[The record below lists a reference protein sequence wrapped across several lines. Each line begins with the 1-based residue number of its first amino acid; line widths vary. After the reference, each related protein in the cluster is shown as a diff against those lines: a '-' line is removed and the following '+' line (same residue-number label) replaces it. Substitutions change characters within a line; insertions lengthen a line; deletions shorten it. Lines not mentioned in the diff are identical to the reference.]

1 MQRNNNT
8 WQGYTI
14 EEIRHRRAINSL
26 KMDVMRERIMN
37 RKHRVGAGVHRA
49 LYGNM
54 LQNVFKSLSMAEY
67 AFLLYKGF
75 KQVEK
80 LMRLFRRR

>member
-1 MQRNNNT
+1 
-8 WQGYTI
+8 
-14 EEIRHRRAINSL
+14 
-26 KMDVMRERIMN
+26 MDVMRERILN
-37 RKHRVGAGVHRA
+37 RKHRVGAGMHRA

-75 KQVEK
+75 
-80 LMRLFRRR
+80 

>member
-8 WQGYTI
+8 RQGYAI

-26 KMDVMRERIMN
+26 KMDVMRERILN
-37 RKHRVGAGVHRA
+37 RKHRVGAGMHRA

-67 AFLLYKGF
+67 AFYCIKALS
-75 KQVEK
+75 
-80 LMRLFRRR
+80 RLKS